1 MTDKTKQIDACES
14 PECNTCN
21 MQTGDADKRR
31 NKLIYQ
37 GAGCA
42 LFITGL
48 IIKAPVIIEFFVFLI
63 AYILIGGEI
72 LMVAVKNS
80 MKKQF
85 FDEYFLMSIATI
97 GAFALGEFPEGVAV
111 MLFYQIGDYFQGR
124 AVRNSRKSIT
134 ELMDIRPDYANIMYK
149 KELKKVSPEDV
160 RVGRIIYIKPGDKI
174 PLDGIITA
182 GDSVL
187 DVSALTGET
196 MPRPVKKGDEVV
208 LGSINIKG
216 LLKVKVKKKFSESTV
231 SKILELVQNARN
243 KKADTENLITT
254 FAKYYTPFVVFA
266 AFFVAVLP
274 PLFIKGEMF
283 DIWLHRALVF
293 LVISCPCALVVSIP
307 LSFFGGIGA
316 ASKSGILIKG
326 SNYLEGL
333 NKVKTVIFD
342 KTGTLTAGEFKVT
355 RIQSGKSYTDEEILK
370 YAAYAESYSNHPI
383 ALSILKEYKEKI
395 DKDLIENY
403 QELSGFGI
411 KARIDKKDV
420 LIGNSK
426 LLIKEKLIF
435 EDIKSTGTIVYIAVN
450 RKFAGFIEIS
460 DQLKE
465 DSEEA
470 VKDLK
475 MYGINK
481 TVMLSGDNRNTSKF
495 IGNLLGI
502 DEVYPELLPNDKVD
516 LLEKMMEDKKEN
528 EKIAFIGDGINDAP
542 VLARADIGIAMGGIG
557 SDAAIEAADI
567 VLMTDEPS
575 KIIKALSIAKKTKR
589 IVWQNIFFAFGIKL
603 LVMVLGTFGI
613 ATMWEAVF
621 ADVGVT
627 MIAVFNA
634 MRLIRK
640 K

>member
-208 LGSINIKG
+208 SGSINIKG